1 MEIKAGTKLGLPLGE
16 GEGRAT
22 LSFVLPTAANNPIAA
37 ANAAPN
43 SAVATGA
50 LVRQA
55 MQNAVAASPMQSVA
69 PTVAPSAFVSQA
81 ANPLVGSAAEVFNK
95 AGVISI
101 TQSGTA
107 TLTFETENTD
117 FRNTLVMYKL
127 DAAGNIRSTQVV
139 YPNAS
144 MMGEGGKL
152 IPGVSHTQVDLR
164 AGDQIGFA
172 IVPNAFNNSHSRELL
187 KREDGHFAL
196 VNAYGHPANLFND
209 HPGGMNLVHV
219 DKWGAMRPING
230 EYGNKLFHTT
240 GNQAA
245 GIQTNVDGYDH
256 ADQLVDANRGKL
268 LIAMDD
274 RFAPV
279 DADRNSLIFSLDIG
293 RKNARAL
300 DAPLIDDRPRTFREM
315 AGADFRAN
323 PQEIMAAAR
332 MFDKNGDGRLDA
344 QEWAEFAPLLNLGPE
359 HHKYVVG
366 LRGRGDLDA
375 LGYMMAKGDANGDG
389 QIDEHEVLEFARRL
403 DGNDPY
409 VIQSFREAAG
419 IDGKL
424 DYEEFIAT
432 AEAHDR
438 NLDGLDQEEW
448 NRFAPVLGLTPQDR
462 ALFLD
467 HKGCFD
473 VQKFKSVFHLADVD
487 GDGQLSARE
496 VLDLRRLVN
505 EAFGNND
512 FPR

>member
-1 MEIKAGTKLGLPLGE
+1 MEINAGTKLGLPLGA

-22 LSFVLPTAANNPIAA
+22 LSFVLPAAVDNPVAV
-37 ANAAPN
+37 ANAAPQ
-43 SAVATGA
+43 SAVAGAA

-55 MQNAVAASPMQSVA
+55 MQAAPTAAPMHAVAA
-69 PTVAPSAFVSQA
+69 PTVQPTFAAPA
-81 ANPLVGSAAEVFNK
+81 ANPLAGSAAEVFNR
-95 AGVISI
+95 AGVIGI

-117 FRNTLVMYKL
+117 FKNTLVMYKL
-127 DAAGNIRSTQVV
+127 DGSGQITGTQIV

-144 MMGEGGKL
+144 MMGEGGRL

-172 IVPNAFNNSHSRELL
+172 IVPNAFSNPLSRDLL
-187 KREDGHFAL
+187 NRKDGHFAL
-196 VNAYGHPANLFND
+196 VNAFGEPANLFRD
-209 HPGGMNLVHV
+209 HPGGMNLVHI

-230 EYGNKLFHTT
+230 EYGNKLFHST

-245 GIQTNVDGYDH
+245 GIQTNVDGHDH
-256 ADQLVDANRGKL
+256 ADQLVDAERGKL
-268 LIAMDD
+268 LVAMDD
-274 RFAPV
+274 RFAPENANR
-279 DADRNSLIFSLDIG
+279 DSLIFSLDIG

-300 DAPLIDDRPRTFREM
+300 DAPLVDDRPRSFRDM

-359 HHKYVVG
+359 HHKHVVG

-375 LGYMMAKGDANGDG
+375 LGYLMAKGDANGDG
-389 QIDEHEVLEFARRL
+389 QIDENEVLEFGRRL
-403 DGNDPY
+403 DGNDPR

-462 ALFLD
+462 DLFLD

-473 VQKFKSVFHLADVD
+473 VAKFTSVFQMADVD
-487 GDGQLSARE
+487 GDGALSARE

-505 EAFGNND
+505 EAFGKTD